1 MEFSKEAR
9 LMCGAL
15 SEFQLPRA
23 IAHIGKDRL
32 IAWNESFRSI
42 VGYSDAGLQ
51 SASFK
56 EVAILGDFQ
65 PGAEETRSDLA
76 TNVEV
81 VPVRFRTLDTE
92 NFATGH
98 AAKRDDGFVLLMLD
112 VLDKSTGLLEDARV
126 FGREEERSRI
136 LKIFHDKVSPKLLAA
151 IFEVARAKEELES
164 KGLQRESE
172 SVARASTALV
182 ETIDTLANFLDS
194 DKPESREADK

>member
-9 LMCGAL
+9 LICGAL

-42 VGYSDAGLQ
+42 VGYSDAALQ

-56 EVAILGDFQ
+56 ELAIFGDSQ
-65 PGAEETRSDLA
+65 PVEDENRSDLA
-76 TNVEV
+76 ADIEV
-81 VPVRFRTLDTE
+81 VPVRLRTFDTE
-92 NFATGH
+92 SFVTGH

-112 VLDKSTGLLEDARV
+112 VLDKSTGVLEDARG

-151 IFEVARAKEELES
+151 IFEVARAKEELEA
-164 KGLQRESE
+164 KGLQQESE
-172 SVARASTALV
+172 SISKASTALV
-182 ETIDTLANFLDS
+182 ETIETLANFLDLE
-194 DKPESREADK
+194 KPESKEPDK